1 MLPDFMTKY
10 LGDVEA
16 AIRKLKDV
24 YVEYYEE
31 EIMTANRVSLRI
43 RVRFAN
49 GHLLELNEAI
59 IGEEGTLRFLG

>member
-24 YVEYYEE
+24 YVEYYE
-31 EIMTANRVSLRI
+31 
-43 RVRFAN
+43 
-49 GHLLELNEAI
+49 
-59 IGEEGTLRFLG
+59 